1 LKTRLDTADRTRA
14 DHENKL
20 RHSKSRL
27 DKLES
32 ILQEQAK
39 VLRPKPDF
47 DTKTRLDIVDKAIS
61 DQSKHLIKLEKALS
75 D

>member
-1 LKTRLDTADRTRA
+1 LKTRLDNADRTRA

-20 RHSKSRL
+20 RHSKGRL

-32 ILQEQAK
+32 TLLEQGK
-39 VLRPKPDF
+39 MPKPKPDF

-61 DQSKHLIKLEKALS
+61 DQSKHLIKLEQELS